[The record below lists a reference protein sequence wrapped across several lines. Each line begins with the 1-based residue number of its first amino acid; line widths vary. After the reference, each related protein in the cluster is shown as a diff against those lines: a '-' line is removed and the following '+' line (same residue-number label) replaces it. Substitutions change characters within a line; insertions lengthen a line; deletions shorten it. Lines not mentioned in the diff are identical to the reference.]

1 MVVDLKANE
10 LVLKAGDSNLS
21 FDDRLIDGKLILT
34 NQRVYFKPN
43 DENHSMFNLEIL
55 PSQIKEIIYFN
66 TMRIIPNG
74 LNIILKEGKEL
85 RFKLGNRNSWGLAL
99 NRIY

>member
-1 MVVDLKANE
+1 
-10 LVLKAGDSNLS
+10 
-21 FDDRLIDGKLILT
+21 
-34 NQRVYFKPN
+34 
-43 DENHSMFNLEIL
+43 MFNLEIL

-85 RFKLGNRNSWGLAL
+85 RFKLGNRNSWGQAL